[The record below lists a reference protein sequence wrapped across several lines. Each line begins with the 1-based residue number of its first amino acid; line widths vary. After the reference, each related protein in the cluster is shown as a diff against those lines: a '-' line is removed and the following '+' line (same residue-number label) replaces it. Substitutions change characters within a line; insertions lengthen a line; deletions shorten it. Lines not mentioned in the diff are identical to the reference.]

1 MDNVI
6 KTPKTSVIMTL
17 QKELTHQWED
27 CDLEGV
33 EFLKYPHRHMFHI
46 EAEIVVSK
54 NDDSR
59 EIEIILAKRAIEKF
73 IDESYPDGNMK
84 NTSCEVLGYTIWK
97 FLCDKYNVDQV
108 AVKVMEDGENGGR
121 VSSID

>member
-1 MDNVI
+1 
-6 KTPKTSVIMTL
+6 MTL

-73 IDESYPDGNMK
+73 IDESYPDILTCRAFAFCQIFYLEFTMC
-84 NTSCEVLGYTIWK
+84 SFYRQH
-97 FLCDKYNVDQV
+97 FLKLRNFQ
-108 AVKVMEDGENGGR
+108 EN
-121 VSSID
+121 

>member
-1 MDNVI
+1 
-6 KTPKTSVIMTL
+6 MTL

-84 NTSCEVLGYTIWK
+84 NTSREVLAKHIWD
-97 FLCDKYNVDQV
+97 FLHSTYRASEISVQ
-108 AVKVMEDGENGGR
+108 VMEDNENGAKYSNIGM
-121 VSSID
+121 